1 MDGRILRILANIH
14 SDYKRFERLTQV
26 TKTTNVQKR
35 TSNKSKLKQTKS
47 KPSNKYKS
55 SKPMKSKS
63 VSQFRNKSN
72 I

>member
-1 MDGRILRILANIH
+1 M
-14 SDYKRFERLTQV
+14 SRFLHYVAGLLIVDRMI
-26 TKTTNVQKR
+26 TKTMAVTRSTNAQKR

-47 KPSNKYKS
+47 KPSSQYKS
-55 SKPMKSKS
+55 TKPVKSKS